1 MSDQQDRAGRAG
13 MLLVG
18 IVLLVIGLSFIGN
31 LGWERL
37 VPAFGPL
44 QRFATEIRLWTPG
57 LALVVLG
64 VLFVVF
70 GSREGARFHRP
81 AAGTKLY
88 RSRDSKMVAGVLGG
102 LGEYFSVDP
111 TLLRLAFVALVL
123 WTNGPFVIAY
133 IVMAIVVP
141 YPPEGYTQPVAQTQG
156 ASAANPAPVANPAP
170 SAPEPPAPPAP
181 PAPPQG

>member
-13 MLLVG
+13 MLVVG
-18 IVLLVIGLSFIGN
+18 VVLLVIGLSFIGD
-31 LGWERL
+31 LGWQRV

-44 QRFATEIRLWTPG
+44 YRFVSEVRLWTPG

-70 GSREGARFHRP
+70 GSREGTRFHRP

-88 RSRDSKMVAGVLGG
+88 RSHESKMVAGVLGG

-123 WTNGPFVIAY
+123 WTNGPFIVAY

-141 YPPEGYTQPVAQTQG
+141 YRPEGTVAD
-156 ASAANPAPVANPAP
+156 AAGSDAATAAPAAP
-170 SAPEPPAPPAP
+170 TPPPAPQPPAS

>member
-1 MSDQQDRAGRAG
+1 MSDQQDRTGRAG
-13 MLLVG
+13 MLVVG

-31 LGWERL
+31 LGWERI

-44 QRFATEIRLWTPG
+44 RAIAAELRLWTPG
-57 LALVVLG
+57 VALVVLG

-70 GSREGARFHRP
+70 GSRDGFHFHKPAPGA
-81 AAGTKLY
+81 KLY
-88 RSRDSKMVAGVLGG
+88 RSKSNKMLAGVLGG
-102 LGEYFSVDP
+102 LGEYFSIDP

-123 WTNGPFVIAY
+123 LTNGPFVIAY

-141 YPPEGYTQPVAQTQG
+141 YPPEPAVAQ
-156 ASAANPAPVANPAP
+156 PAPQ
-170 SAPEPPAPPAP
+170 APPVP

>member
-13 MLLVG
+13 MLIVG
-18 IVLLVIGLSFIGN
+18 IVLLVIGLSFIGD
-31 LGWERL
+31 LGWQRI
-37 VPAFGPL
+37 VPAFGPM
-44 QRFATEIRLWTPG
+44 QRIVAEFQLWTPG
-57 LALVVLG
+57 LGLVVLG

-70 GSREGARFHRP
+70 GAREGTRFHRP
-81 AAGTKLY
+81 APGTKLY
-88 RSRDSKMVAGVLGG
+88 RSHDSKMVAGVLGG

-141 YPPEGYTQPVAQTQG
+141 YPPEGAAAPAQPVP
-156 ASAANPAPVANPAP
+156 PAVQ
-170 SAPEPPAPPAP
+170 APEPPAPPAP